1 MERRAT
7 TAGLAID
14 GDRLLRRLR
23 ELGEIGADPRGG
35 RTRLALTEAD
45 RTARELI
52 VRWLTEAG
60 AGVCIDR
67 IGNIHG
73 MLQGL
78 SDLPPIAT
86 GSHIDTVVRAGAYD
100 GCYGVVAG
108 IEVLHTLRAAG
119 ELPRVSIAV
128 LVFTN
133 EEGVRFAPDLLGS
146 RVVAADLTLEDAL
159 AVRSADGC
167 RIDEELQRIGFA
179 GSVSPC
185 ELRPSHF
192 VELHIEQGPMLAA
205 EERAI
210 GIVEAVQGHSWWQVT
225 IEGVANHAGTT
236 PMVLRHDAG
245 AAAMQLADRLIRDAE
260 ERGIPNVAT
269 VGMIRFEPGAINV
282 VPGRATF
289 TLDMRDDSARSLR
302 RAEQRLHEALLR
314 LDRAGYRTHA
324 QCTSRHEPVAFDA
337 GLCKVLEQVAAKRGL
352 PARRMLSGAS
362 HDAQMMARV
371 CPSAMIFVPSHR
383 GISHNP
389 AEHTERQHLV
399 QGADLLLHALLE
411 LANNPETCHA
421 SDTL

>member
-1 MERRAT
+1 MARPSTPA
-7 TAGLAID
+7 ALAID

-35 RTRLALTEAD
+35 RTRLALTDAD
-45 RTARELI
+45 KAARELI
-52 VRWLTEAG
+52 VRWLSEAG
-60 AGVCIDR
+60 AAVRIDR

-73 MLQGL
+73 VLEGR

-108 IEVLHTLRAAG
+108 IEVLQTLSAAG
-119 ELPRVSIAV
+119 ELPRASVAV

-146 RVVAADLTLEDAL
+146 RVVAENVALEDAL
-159 AVRSADGC
+159 ALHSADGC
-167 RIDEELQRIGFA
+167 SIDEELRRIGFA
-179 GSVSPC
+179 GSVSPR

-192 VELHIEQGPMLAA
+192 VELHIEQGPMLEA
-205 EERAI
+205 EDLTI
-210 GIVEAVQGHSWWQVT
+210 GIVEAVQGHSWWRVV

-236 PMVLRHDAG
+236 PMALRRDAG
-245 AAAMQLADRLIRDAE
+245 ATAMQLACALIRDAE
-260 ERGIPNVAT
+260 ERGVPNVAT
-269 VGMIRFEPGAINV
+269 VGTITFEPGAINV

-289 TLDMRDDSARSLR
+289 TIDMRDDSVYSLR

-314 LDRAGYRTHA
+314 LDRAGYTTHA
-324 QCTSRHEPVAFDA
+324 QCTSRHEPVVFDDELC
-337 GLCKVLEQVAAKRGL
+337 GLLQRVAAQRGL
-352 PARRMLSGAS
+352 AARRMLSGAS
-362 HDAQMMARV
+362 HDAQMMAGV

-389 AEHTERQHLV
+389 AEHTEPRQLV

-421 SDTL
+421 PSSL